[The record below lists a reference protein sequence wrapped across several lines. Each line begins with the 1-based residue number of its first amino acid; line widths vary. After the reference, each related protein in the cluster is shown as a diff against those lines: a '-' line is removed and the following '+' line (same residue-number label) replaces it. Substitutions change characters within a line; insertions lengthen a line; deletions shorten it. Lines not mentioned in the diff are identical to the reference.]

1 LKKKYSYDS
10 HYEKRK
16 EDGVGEDGVGKDG
29 VGKDGLVSVES
40 FFRGKW
46 VKCR

>member
-29 VGKDGLVSVES
+29 LVSVES